1 MKFEAGF
8 NTGDSSSARS
18 IGYQENVSP
27 CLRGG
32 GSCRGNLFYSDTVGA
47 LQAVDFKGPNRQYVA
62 AGKLVIEIWK

>member
-32 GSCRGNLFYSDTVGA
+32 VVPAVVICSIRTRSGHYRRSISKDQTDNMSQ
-47 LQAVDFKGPNRQYVA
+47 QAN
-62 AGKLVIEIWK
+62 W